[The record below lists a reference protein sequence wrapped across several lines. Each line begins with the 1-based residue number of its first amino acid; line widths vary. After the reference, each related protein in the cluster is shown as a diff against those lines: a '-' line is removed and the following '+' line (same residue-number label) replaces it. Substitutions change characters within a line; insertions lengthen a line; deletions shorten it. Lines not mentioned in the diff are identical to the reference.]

1 MLVAKA
7 SAGAVPWRHHQGPP
21 CHPAG
26 GNFPVGTIPGNK
38 LGRAKVPLFTATNT
52 RNSKAHSSAASVFPR
67 PPRHRHQPCRSYHR
81 RPALPCPACIPCW
94 CTLGPL
100 PHPRLHHR
108 HHTPPHRAAA
118 LVTASAVAAPG
129 AGREVAAWRRWLR
142 EARRRSV
149 APTTAAEAGSSS
161 SSSRAAAG
169 PRLTKGLHAVTAA
182 RGPAGCGSCGL
193 REEMVVVACVE
204 VNQSAH

>member
-1 MLVAKA
+1 MQVGRT
-7 SAGAVPWRHHQGPP
+7 SAGRRPWRHQQGRP

-52 RNSKAHSSAASVFPR
+52 RDSKAHSSAASEFPR
-67 PPRHRHQPCRSYHR
+67 SPRHRHHPCHSHHHS
-81 RPALPCPACIPCW
+81 LPCLPC
-94 CTLGPL
+94 CSHCCCCSLGPL
-100 PHPRLHHR
+100 PSPRLHHR
-108 HHTPPHRAAA
+108 HHNPPRRAAA
-118 LVTASAVAAPG
+118 PVTAPAVDAPG
-129 AGREVAAWRRWLR
+129 TGREVAAWRRWAR
-142 EARRRSV
+142 QARRR
-149 APTTAAEAGSSS
+149 PWPRQWRRG
-161 SSSRAAAG
+161 G
-169 PRLTKGLHAVTAA
+169 QQQPRLTKGLHAVTAA